1 MKCLLDI
8 RGELN
13 FRFNLGWCGSVG
25 SKSLSL
31 PLAHR
36 CSLARALAEFSSSG
50 PGGVKGGLQPQLF
63 IRLASWQQKFLA
75 RLKCHFHGC
84 WHTWVGLRFPASGL
98 FFPPLTLSVLPIS
111 GFYFLAPFWRNFMNF
126 LINSKGERRQKFTCP
141 KWQVVTTTSQSIY
154 LCVCVGQLL
163 ARFGPLPSVTPPL
176 HRIAVSICHW
186 SCRCS
191 CR

>member
-1 MKCLLDI
+1 MKCSLDI

-25 SKSLSL
+25 SKSLRL

-84 WHTWVGLRFPASGL
+84 WHTWVGLRFQPSL
-98 FFPPLTLSVLPIS
+98 FFAIS
-111 GFYFLAPFWRNFMNF
+111 GFLFFFTIFKKFYEFSYQF
-126 LINSKGERRQKFTCP
+126 KRRE
-141 KWQVVTTTSQSIY
+141 TTKIY
-154 LCVCVGQLL
+154 VLKVASCHNDKPIYISGCVCVCVGQL
-163 ARFGPLPSVTPPL
+163 FGSFWPSTEWYPSAASHRCLNLSLKLPL
-176 HRIAVSICHW
+176 
-186 SCRCS
+186 
-191 CR
+191 